1 MCQEKQES
9 DWGIVDM
16 MKRKVHPARFHL
28 ILNVLL
34 LIFVAALLVFAVM
47 LVRIKMLQ
55 NAQSLGMALVHSYAL
70 EEEMNVS
77 SLETHFEIAVEYLDE
92 MIAAGDD
99 KDEIQAWLRS
109 YIGKFTDAVGSDV
122 ADFYAVV
129 NGQII
134 ASNPWEGDKSYPY
147 PAAVEDA
154 YEVVRWFA
162 QHPDR
167 YSIDPEQ
174 MVVMGY
180 SAGAN
185 LATVCAMLSKERG
198 EFALKGQILCY
209 PYLDSVHQPGEK
221 PHFAADM
228 DQEVMEAFV
237 QLYCTQAQRTDPHVS
252 PVCATLEQLRGLCPA
267 LVLLAEWDAL
277 RQEGEHYV
285 RMLQEAGVDTE
296 YRVLNQT
303 HHGFLEDWANRPCY
317 EALPADVREK
327 HDPAFQQAAQWAVTI
342 LERFVRRICQPE
354 GPTDNTKD

>member
-1 MCQEKQES
+1 ME
-9 DWGIVDM
+9 
-16 MKRKVHPARFHL
+16 
-28 ILNVLL
+28 
-34 LIFVAALLVFAVM
+34 
-47 LVRIKMLQ
+47 
-55 NAQSLGMALVHSYAL
+55 
-70 EEEMNVS
+70 
-77 SLETHFEIAVEYLDE
+77 
-92 MIAAGDD
+92 
-99 KDEIQAWLRS
+99 
-109 YIGKFTDAVGSDV
+109 DV
-122 ADFYAVV
+122 
-129 NGQII
+129 
-134 ASNPWEGDKSYPY
+134 
-147 PAAVEDA
+147 

-174 MVVMGY
+174 MIVMGY

-185 LATVCAMLSKERG
+185 LATVCAMLAKERG

-252 PVCATLEQLRGLCPA
+252 PVCATPEQLRGLCPA

-342 LERFVRRICQPE
+342 LERFVRRICEPE
-354 GPTDNTKD
+354 GPVENTED